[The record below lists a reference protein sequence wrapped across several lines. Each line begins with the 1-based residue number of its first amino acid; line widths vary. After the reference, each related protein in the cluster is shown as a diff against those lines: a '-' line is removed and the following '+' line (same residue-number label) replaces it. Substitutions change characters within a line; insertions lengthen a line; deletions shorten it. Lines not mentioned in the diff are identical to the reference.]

1 MQLLTTF
8 SPRSDGN
15 DVQEN
20 GEKGI
25 SFPPHPPMGKD
36 MSPLTR
42 YHDYFF
48 LNGYAGSRSTL

>member
-8 SPRSDGN
+8 SPRSDGNGGGGN

-25 SFPPHPPMGKD
+25 SFPPHPAMGQRCVPID
-36 MSPLTR
+36 
-42 YHDYFF
+42 
-48 LNGYAGSRSTL
+48 